1 LLTRLKY
8 FQHIIRLL
16 PVDKLDL
23 GHAHNAAIIDL
34 VLPSFSRR
42 SYYQTCSRRTMSGFK
57 LQKHIPHSQ
66 ELNHTF
72 RIRTTIEFLSTSH
85 GVWAEYPSDRTYG
98 IYLFPASSHQI
109 YHSGRTRIC
118 QHSRTSAS
126 IFPRTLRLSIK
137 AITTLALMYSLCFFL
152 LGYPFITASVIW
164 RLFLFCSGLT
174 LS

>member
-8 FQHIIRLL
+8 SQHIIRLP
-16 PVDKLDL
+16 PVDKLGL
-23 GHAHNAAIIDL
+23 GHAYNAAIIDL

-42 SYYQTCSRRTMSGFK
+42 SYYQTCSRLTMSGFK

-72 RIRTTIEFLSTSH
+72 RIRRQLNSYPLRTAFGRSTL
-85 GVWAEYPSDRTYG
+85 RTGHG

-109 YHSGRTRIC
+109 YHSGRACIC
-118 QHSRTSAS
+118 QHSRTSVS
-126 IFPRTLRLSIK
+126 ILPRTLRLSIK
-137 AITTLALMYSLCFFL
+137 AITTLVLMYSLRFFL